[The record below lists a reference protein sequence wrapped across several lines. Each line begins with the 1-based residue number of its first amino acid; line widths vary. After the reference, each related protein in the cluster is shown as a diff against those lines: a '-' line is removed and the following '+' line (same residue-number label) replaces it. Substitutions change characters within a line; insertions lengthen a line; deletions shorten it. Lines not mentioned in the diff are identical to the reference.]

1 MRIGIDV
8 SPAIRRYKTGTEW
21 YTYNL
26 IEALKKVDL
35 TNHFFLLYSP
45 IPLSAELAQLP
56 ARWQNKVLPWPFKY
70 LWTQIRLSLEMLF
83 NQPDVLFV
91 PAHAIPLIHPKKVIT
106 TIHDLGFERFP
117 EAYTRWQ
124 RFYYRFAH
132 RFAAEHA
139 TKIIVPSE
147 FTKRELIN
155 LYNVSSEKIVV
166 VPLGYDSNIF
176 KVYAQEKIQEV
187 LTALK
192 ISEPYLLYFGRLTKK
207 KGLIKLIDA
216 FKSVGGENQD
226 LKLVLLGKPDFG
238 YQEIKQRIAFHKL
251 ENKVIEL
258 GWVEKDKMPFIVGGA
273 RLCLMPSLYEG
284 FGLPVLEAM
293 ACGAPII
300 ISANEAL
307 VEVGGEAA
315 LMVKNDSVEAWIEAI
330 KQVLSSR
337 ELREEMISDG
347 FIQSRNFSW
356 EKCAKNTLAVIDE
369 LTK

>member
-176 KVYAQEKIQEV
+176 KV
-187 LTALK
+187 
-192 ISEPYLLYFGRLTKK
+192 
-207 KGLIKLIDA
+207 
-216 FKSVGGENQD
+216 
-226 LKLVLLGKPDFG
+226 
-238 YQEIKQRIAFHKL
+238 
-251 ENKVIEL
+251 
-258 GWVEKDKMPFIVGGA
+258 
-273 RLCLMPSLYEG
+273 
-284 FGLPVLEAM
+284 
-293 ACGAPII
+293 
-300 ISANEAL
+300 
-307 VEVGGEAA
+307 
-315 LMVKNDSVEAWIEAI
+315 
-330 KQVLSSR
+330 
-337 ELREEMISDG
+337 
-347 FIQSRNFSW
+347 
-356 EKCAKNTLAVIDE
+356 
-369 LTK
+369 